1 LEFFNHSCLTFE
13 HYVVAAEITRQ
24 LNLFTPLIRI
34 ISSVLNIRYQRYMG
48 WQNYILDIG
57 WYIAIWYNTGRQIG
71 RHTNWRIY
79 MWLPT

>member
-1 LEFFNHSCLTFE
+1 MFAAFILHYPTPFLKIQFRFITTLEFFNHSCLTFE

-34 ISSVLNIRYQRYMG
+34 ISSVLNIRYQRYIS

-57 WYIAIWYNTGRQIG
+57 
-71 RHTNWRIY
+71 
-79 MWLPT
+79 